1 VRNIR
6 QFISLSTFK
15 FEIMS
20 DTVPVNRIRLASRV
34 GFFLGLILVLQQTVY
49 YLANVDFKSNLN
61 YLNYIILIG
70 GLYLG
75 IKELRD
81 KHYNGFISYGSAVGY
96 GVLVSLFA
104 GIIIA
109 CFIFILYSYI
119 DPNLID
125 KMLVEIEN
133 TYIES
138 GALSDDQVDE
148 AVGLMQK
155 MYTPNS
161 LALFSVLGNVFMG
174 LIFSLILGI
183 ILRKEDN
190 SFDKDLA

>member
-1 VRNIR
+1 
-6 QFISLSTFK
+6 
-15 FEIMS
+15 MS
-20 DTVPVNRIRLASRV
+20 EPLPVNRVRLASRL
-34 GFFLGLILVLQQTVY
+34 GFFLGLILVLQQTVFY
-49 YLANVDFKSNLN
+49 IASVDFKSNWN
-61 YLNYIILIG
+61 YINYIILIG
-70 GLYLG
+70 GLYYG

-81 KHYNGFISYGSAVGY
+81 KHYGGFINYGTTVGY

-109 CFIFILYSYI
+109 CYIFILYTFI

-133 TYIES
+133 AYLET
-138 GALSDDQVDE
+138 GALTDEQVDE
-148 AVGLMQK
+148 MMVMMQK

-161 LALFSVLGNVFMG
+161 LSLFSIIGNVFMG

-183 ILRKEDN
+183 ILRKEDS